1 MEKVL
6 ERSLTN
12 RGLELSDPYT
22 GYLRDEVYIFRT
34 IGMILKNS
42 IKEINY
48 EKRFKPNDILVESI
62 RYDLEWEAVAG
73 IVLRGPIKL
82 AYCNFYHKHKDL
94 LKFLQSHNDLNV
106 CKTGKLK
113 NLSIYEIRGNV
124 KKVID
129 VLTYYWVKKFYK
141 KNC

>member
-6 ERSLTN
+6 EKSLAN
-12 RGLELSDPYT
+12 HGIELSDPHT
-22 GYLRDEVYIFRT
+22 GYLKDEVYIFRT
-34 IGMILKNS
+34 IGMMLKNS

-48 EKRFKPNDILVESI
+48 EKRFKPNEMFVESI
-62 RYDLEWEAVAG
+62 RYDLEWQAVAG
-73 IVLRGPIKL
+73 IVARGPIKL
-82 AYCNFYHKHKDL
+82 AYCNLYHKHKDL
-94 LKFLQSHNDLNV
+94 LNFLQSQNNLTV
-106 CKTGKLK
+106 SKTGKLK

-129 VLTYYWVKKFYK
+129 ILTNYWVKKFYK